1 MRGDMQV
8 RFGGR
13 YGKTYCRKAVRRSVP
28 SLRLGKGGG
37 IIELAAHLYATDHV
51 PYLLERIA
59 EQTPHV
65 HPVSFSFGK
74 QDSFGPSF
82 QQLEFLSGKSGIL
95 PLRPLQERKKIP
107 RVSGFEDVKV
117 TELSHEALKGYLKE
131 RGIDPAIAGRFCKE
145 VAYGIRGKRYFAI
158 GFMNRSGGYE
168 LRNPMFKG
176 CISPKDISCVSLSG
190 KKQDRCCVFEGFM
203 DFLSALVLRTVKDED
218 CLVLNSV
225 SNLGRS
231 YAVLEVYGKIRCFL
245 DRDRAGI
252 TALETLTIHFGN
264 KVTDCSGLY
273 DGFKDLNEY
282 LTKTKE
288 NK

>member
-1 MRGDMQV
+1 M
-8 RFGGR
+8 
-13 YGKTYCRKAVRRSVP
+13 
-28 SLRLGKGGG
+28 
-37 IIELAAHLYATDHV
+37 
-51 PYLLERIA
+51 
-59 EQTPHV
+59 
-65 HPVSFSFGK
+65 
-74 QDSFGPSF
+74 
-82 QQLEFLSGKSGIL
+82 
-95 PLRPLQERKKIP
+95 
-107 RVSGFEDVKV
+107 
-117 TELSHEALKGYLKE
+117 
-131 RGIDPAIAGRFCKE
+131 
-145 VAYGIRGKRYFAI
+145 AYGIQGKRYFCHRLHEP
-158 GFMNRSGGYE
+158 GGGYE

-190 KKQDRCCVFEGFM
+190 KKQDTCCVFEGFV
-203 DFLSALVLRTVKDED
+203 DFLSALGLRTVADED

-225 SNLGRS
+225 SNLERS
-231 YAVLEVYGKIRCFL
+231 YAVLEGYSKIRCFL